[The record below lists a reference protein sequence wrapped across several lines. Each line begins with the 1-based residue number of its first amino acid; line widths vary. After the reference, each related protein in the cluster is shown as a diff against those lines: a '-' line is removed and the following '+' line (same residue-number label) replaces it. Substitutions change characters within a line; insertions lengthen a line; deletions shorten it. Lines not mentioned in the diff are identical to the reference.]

1 VLNAALDENVG
12 FINPVI
18 YALNGTGFRDILPE
32 PGDTNNSFFGVTG
45 YPVTPGWDA
54 VTGWGSPRG
63 VTLLNALKHFY
74 GPAIAVSLQDDL
86 HFGTVCHGAAYL
98 VIHVYNV
105 GNRDLMILSVKR
117 VAGSTEFTLLS
128 VPTTPLAIAPGA
140 QVDFTVAF
148 NPTTTGR
155 RSRSSATTR

>member
-1 VLNAALDENVG
+1 M
-12 FINPVI
+12 
-18 YALNGTGFRDILPE
+18 
-32 PGDTNNSFFGVTG
+32 
-45 YPVTPGWDA
+45 
-54 VTGWGSPRG
+54 
-63 VTLLNALKHFY
+63 
-74 GPAIAVSLQDDL
+74 
-86 HFGTVCHGAAYL
+86 
-98 VIHVYNV
+98 IHVYNV

-155 RSRSSATTR
+155 LSRSSATTR